1 MTATA
6 EPLPTATEAPEQPP
20 EGRPPLD
27 RAEGVELLGGVHGS
41 GYKEGAALVRRGDG
55 QMVHLGPL
63 MYALLECV
71 DGHRD
76 SEQLAGAASDK
87 LGRRLGPEHVG
98 RIAEKLAAQGLLAGS
113 EHKAP
118 PKRNPLL
125 ALRWKVLVSNPEITR
140 RLTAP
145 FTVLFRPW
153 LMWPI
158 LAGFAVVFWFV
169 LFHKGVASAA
179 AEAFHDPR

>member
-6 EPLPTATEAPEQPP
+6 EPQAPQVEAAEQTQIT
-20 EGRPPLD
+20 RPPLD

-63 MYALLECV
+63 MYGLLEAV
-71 DGHRD
+71 DGERD
-76 SEQLAGAASDK
+76 NEELAETLSRK
-87 LGRRLGPEHVG
+87 LGRRLGAEHID
-98 RIAEKLAAQGLLAGS
+98 RIAQKLAAQGLLAGS
-113 EHKAP
+113 EHRAP

-125 ALRWKVLVSNPEITR
+125 ALRWKVLVTNPEITR

-145 FTVLFRPW
+145 FAFLFRPW
-153 LMWPI
+153 VMWPV
-158 LAGFAVVFWFV
+158 LACFVGVFWFV
-169 LFHKGVASAA
+169 LFHKGVAS
-179 AEAFHDPR
+179 